1 VRDLKSGAIVAANR
15 RLIHNYLDYLYK
27 WTRRIKTTK
36 PVHNQHLAV
45 KTKNKIVLCIR
56 KK

>member
-27 WTRRIKTTK
+27 WTRRIKTKK

>member
-36 PVHNQHLAV
+36 PKHNQQLAE
-45 KTKNKIVLCIR
+45 KTKTEIVL
-56 KK
+56 